1 MLPMVWSK
9 NYLRVRTMARLIPQI
24 EQALNKLA
32 ISVDPC
38 EFCNNKTP
46 WGHKNICHECCY
58 FYASKFKVRRIKH
71 GSKRAN
77 PRLHE

>member
-1 MLPMVWSK
+1 
-9 NYLRVRTMARLIPQI
+9 MAKIIPQI

-38 EFCNNKTP
+38 EFCNNKTSV
-46 WGHKNICHECCY
+46 GHKNICKECCY
-58 FYASKFKVRRIKH
+58 FYASKFKVRRTNR
-71 GSKRAN
+71 GSKRTN